1 MENIEV
7 FFAENPDT
15 PPRTTDATTYLQR
28 KSNWDKRV
36 AKAKEQA
43 ELKPVS
49 FSKVFALANEFIN
62 KLGNVSDEK
71 KSITTFVLDDEN
83 QMIIL
88 DKGII
93 GCIESAC
100 SWEKPKWNKEKK
112 MYDKYDS
119 KYDKIKEKFDLRY
132 PSDIIWM
139 KFTDKGHL
147 GVVAKS
153 FDINFDNSNSSGN
166 LLKEVGEKWDDSFVF
181 IFPLTKEILSGYKK
195 DDIER
200 AIGNYLISKGVPI
213 IDFYSHNY

>member
-1 MENIEV
+1 MENIEA

-28 KSNWDKRV
+28 KSNWGKRI

-62 KLGNVSDEK
+62 MLGNMSDEK

-93 GCIESAC
+93 GCIERAC

-139 KFTDKGHL
+139 KFTDEGHL

-153 FDINFDNSNSSGN
+153 FDINFGDSNSSGK

-181 IFPLTKEILSGYKK
+181 IFPLTKDILSVYKK